1 MTKVH
6 PLFEVSIAICHCL
19 YSGWSCFVTALYP
32 FFHLLWVAPSI
43 FTKIVRD
50 RPFFNEFPNVFFPH
64 ARPAT
69 ETTPQVPV
77 TRGCQTLC
85 FHRDSEPWEIQWWK
99 LIENSKVRGMCV
111 NSSQDEKIESNVTTA
126 IYQLKFKKWPTNDE
140 DSTSL
145 SSDHPAEL
153 YLFAR
158 KKHDRIMKVKQIF
171 NKTLN
176 DQAEN
181 SNISQSNCAQYESLP
196 EHYYISLST
205 TAFGSFFKTLTR
217 AVLQY
222 AGSCRKFQDASVLHH
237 YQWFKL
243 PKRHFEIRD
252 LTIAILQGLH

>member
-1 MTKVH
+1 
-6 PLFEVSIAICHCL
+6 
-19 YSGWSCFVTALYP
+19 
-32 FFHLLWVAPSI
+32 
-43 FTKIVRD
+43 
-50 RPFFNEFPNVFFPH
+50 
-64 ARPAT
+64 
-69 ETTPQVPV
+69 
-77 TRGCQTLC
+77 
-85 FHRDSEPWEIQWWK
+85 
-99 LIENSKVRGMCV
+99 
-111 NSSQDEKIESNVTTA
+111 
-126 IYQLKFKKWPTNDE
+126 
-140 DSTSL
+140 
-145 SSDHPAEL
+145 
-153 YLFAR
+153 
-158 KKHDRIMKVKQIF
+158 MKVKQIF